1 MVREGVYV
9 VLDVLFFSAENVTDL
24 EKLIIVQDVLFLTEG
39 TYIESKM
46 KILIFL
52 KGPKVL
58 FVLKEVK
65 PGLSDRAKTL
75 KNP

>member
-9 VLDVLFFSAENVTDL
+9 VLNVLFFSAENVTDL

-46 KILIFL
+46 KNFDFL
-52 KGPKVL
+52 
-58 FVLKEVK
+58 ER
-65 PGLSDRAKTL
+65 S
-75 KNP
+75 